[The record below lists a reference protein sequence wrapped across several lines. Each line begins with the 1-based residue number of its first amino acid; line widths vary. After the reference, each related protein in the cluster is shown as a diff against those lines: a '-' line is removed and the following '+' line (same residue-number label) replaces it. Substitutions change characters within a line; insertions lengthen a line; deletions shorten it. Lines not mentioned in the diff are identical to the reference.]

1 MELVSKYVRE
11 QKRYAK
17 NELKHLFEFDESGIE
32 KFLKTLKSYG
42 IIKCVDNNNKQLEMT
57 DLLDEDIEIK
67 DVTADNGDCLY
78 VFTYVGIITIGNRI
92 IKVYPKYILAENTE
106 PIEEMKQVIK
116 VLDRYSHSDQ
126 QIINMFNGDDENK
139 SFNILA
145 IILYLLR
152 DYYDYG
158 VYTNTEDIIEVN
170 GEGLILWEKTIDET
184 FALIRD
190 NRPYYMELYTEK
202 TIDDEFDYFKRLH
215 ECVLTDCSKMLHMS
229 QLDMLFGIDELVLSD
244 EEIDD
249 FGDREYILDRIQK
262 ELNIQFNTRRQI
274 LLKTLYAYIAQNRK
288 LFDENDGISM
298 FGTNAFH
305 AVWENVCAE
314 IFDNK
319 LKTPLI
325 KLGLTSEISNK
336 YDSRQTLIEVIE
348 KPKWSPVC
356 GDGIEASDTLIPD
369 LISIPKVGD
378 LDYFFIFDA
387 KYYNIQLEENKALRG
402 NPGIGD
408 VTKQYLYQLAYK
420 NFINDHNI
428 AMVRNC
434 FLMPTEKNM
443 VIHKGV
449 ARLAM
454 LEALGL
460 ENIHVFQIPAKKAYE
475 LYLERKKFD
484 LSQLQLDEL

>member
-17 NELKHLFEFDESGIE
+17 NELKHLFEIE

-314 IFDNK
+314 ILVPIN
-319 LKTPLI
+319 
-325 KLGLTSEISNK
+325 
-336 YDSRQTLIEVIE
+336 
-348 KPKWSPVC
+348 VC
-356 GDGIEASDTLIPD
+356 
-369 LISIPKVGD
+369 
-378 LDYFFIFDA
+378 
-387 KYYNIQLEENKALRG
+387 
-402 NPGIGD
+402 
-408 VTKQYLYQLAYK
+408 
-420 NFINDHNI
+420 H
-428 AMVRNC
+428 
-434 FLMPTEKNM
+434 
-443 VIHKGV
+443 
-449 ARLAM
+449 
-454 LEALGL
+454 
-460 ENIHVFQIPAKKAYE
+460 
-475 LYLERKKFD
+475 
-484 LSQLQLDEL
+484 